1 MSNFDGGDDS
11 GFGDLVFAFLL
22 LLIIGVIGFSLWSY
36 FGPKYQRLQTETIQ
50 NSEAHISGVKS
61 RISLSL
67 ESYCNGVKA
76 NNESTIATQRQMI
89 LLEAQGLSSVEQLG
103 ATGDPIRDAV
113 DALSS
118 GKQASC
124 SN

>member
-67 ESYCNGVKA
+67 ESYCKGIAA
-76 NNESTIATQRQMI
+76 NDEATIATQRQMI
-89 LLEAQGLSSVEQLG
+89 LLEAQGLSNINQLG
-103 ATGDPIRDAV
+103 AIGDPVRDAV
-113 DALSS
+113 EALGN
-118 GKQASC
+118 GKPVNC
-124 SN
+124 K